1 MIAPLLAATT
11 VDALTFAI
19 AAAVVLAGA
28 IGVVVARNPVHSA
41 LMLVMTLFGVAVLFV
56 EQQANFLAAVQ
67 VIVYAGAIVVLFL
80 FVIMFLG
87 VDREESLEK
96 EPLRAQRPLAVGLTV
111 LGLAGLLLMGFG
123 AHWSVGA
130 RSVAG
135 RSQGQA
141 GGDVAALGKSVFTTY
156 LFAFEVTSALLVI
169 AVVGA
174 VVLARRPGG
183 VLADPEADPD
193 VAPIDLDAGI
203 DSDPG
208 SAAVSGSD
216 GRSEAG
222 TEDADANAGAGADAG
237 ATAGATA
244 DVVEE
249 VST

>member
-1 MIAPLLAATT
+1 VLAAASTSGHASW
-11 VDALTFAI
+11 VDVGTFAV
-19 AAAVVLAGA
+19 AAAIVLAGA
-28 IGVVVARNPVHSA
+28 IGVVVARNPVHAA

-56 EQQANFLAAVQ
+56 IQQANFLAAVQ

-96 EPLRAQRPLAVGLTV
+96 EPLRAQRPLAAGLIV

-130 RSVAG
+130 KSIAG
-135 RSQGQA
+135 PSRNQP

-156 LFAFEVTSALLVI
+156 LFAFEITSALLVI

-183 VLADPEADPD
+183 VLGRGDPDPDEPSPDSDAATEAVDAAPDAD
-193 VAPIDLDAGI
+193 VAPAVDSAPDAE
-203 DSDPG
+203 
-208 SAAVSGSD
+208 VEV
-216 GRSEAG
+216 EA
-222 TEDADANAGAGADAG
+222 
-237 ATAGATA
+237 
-244 DVVEE
+244 EE
-249 VST
+249 VSP

>member
-1 MIAPLLAATT
+1 MLATATT
-11 VDALTFAI
+11 VDAVTFAI

-28 IGVVVARNPVHSA
+28 IGVVVARNPVHAA

-87 VDREESLEK
+87 VDRQENVNE
-96 EPLRAQRPLAVGLTV
+96 EPLRAQRPIALGLIV

-130 RSVAG
+130 KSVAG
-135 RSQGQA
+135 ASRGQA
-141 GGDVAALGKSVFTTY
+141 GGDVAALGRSVFTTY

-183 VLADPEADPD
+183 VRGELNPDPETGPESKP
-193 VAPIDLDAGI
+193 APITGPSAVVRTGEGVAGGEI
-203 DSDPG
+203 DTDP
-208 SAAVSGSD
+208 A
-216 GRSEAG
+216 RP
-222 TEDADANAGAGADAG
+222 AGAK
-237 ATAGATA
+237 
-244 DVVEE
+244 E
-249 VST
+249 VSR

>member
-1 MIAPLLAATT
+1 MLAPVFAATT

-19 AAAVVLAGA
+19 AAAIVLAGA

-96 EPLRAQRPLAVGLTV
+96 EPLRAQRPLAIGLMV

-130 RSVAG
+130 KSIAG
-135 RSQGQA
+135 PSRNQP

-156 LFAFEVTSALLVI
+156 LFAFEITSALLVI

-183 VLADPEADPD
+183 ALGATDADPD
-193 VAPIDLDAGI
+193 AP
-203 DSDPG
+203 P
-208 SAAVSGSD
+208 
-216 GRSEAG
+216 
-222 TEDADANAGAGADAG
+222 TDADPAADDEGAVDAEPEPL
-237 ATAGATA
+237 AEIDAEIDAEVA
-244 DVVEE
+244 APDPEE
-249 VST
+249 VSR

>member
-1 MIAPLLAATT
+1 MVAPLLGATT
-11 VDALTFAI
+11 VDALTFAV
-19 AAAVVLAGA
+19 AAAVVLTGA
-28 IGVVVARNPVHSA
+28 VGVVVARNPVHSA

-87 VDREESLEK
+87 VDRQESLEK
-96 EPLRAQRPLAVGLTV
+96 EPLRAQRPLAVGLIV

-135 RSQGQA
+135 RSQGQP

-183 VLADPEADPD
+183 VLAEPDPD
-193 VAPIDLDAGI
+193 TAHLDLD
-203 DSDPG
+203 SDLDP
-208 SAAVSGSD
+208 D
-216 GRSEAG
+216 L
-222 TEDADANAGAGADAG
+222 DDDAGAGAEAGPDAG
-237 ATAGATA
+237 ADADAGSEAGADADA
-244 DVVEE
+244 DVTVGE
-249 VST
+249 VTR